1 MVKDGVEIILAAKND
16 AIFGPV
22 TMVGIG
28 GIFVEVLK
36 DVVLR
41 VGAVEADEARQML
54 KELKGYALLAG
65 TRGRPAADLDATAD
79 AIAAF
84 SAYALANAGR
94 FESME
99 INPLLVRPRGYGVV
113 ALDALIVPAR
123 PSGGDPTTNQ
133 NDIGRSDDISPP

>member
-1 MVKDGVEIILAAKND
+1 
-16 AIFGPV
+16 V

-65 TRGRPAADLDATAD
+65 TRGRPAADLDAAAD
-79 AIAAF
+79 TIAAF

-94 FESME
+94 FESIE
-99 INPLLVRPRGYGVV
+99 INPLLVRPRGHGVV
-113 ALDALIVPAR
+113 ALDALIVPA
-123 PSGGDPTTNQ
+123 
-133 NDIGRSDDISPP
+133 PPDGAAARHL